1 MILTL
6 SAPVLISLSVILILA
21 FVGYTFIYP
30 LKIIALFS
38 FFFKKKKSQNKDIL
52 ALPLKPRIRISFDRS
67 IKDDSNLIIELK
79 KFLRKLAKENSN
91 VYLSENHGA
100 HDSPSSGDQ
109 LDIPYIPGEDED
121 FKDPEIK
128 IESFPETSEK
138 DTPAEDSDYIY
149 LKDL

>member
-6 SAPVLISLSVILILA
+6 SASVLISLSVILILA

-38 FFFKKKKSQNKDIL
+38 FFFKKKKSLNKDVL

-91 VYLSENHGA
+91 VYLSENHGSLS
-100 HDSPSSGDQ
+100 SPSRDQ
-109 LDIPYIPGEDED
+109 LEIPYIPDEDED
-121 FKDPEIK
+121 YMDPEIR
-128 IESFPETSEK
+128 IENLDKTSEE
-138 DTPAEDSDYIY
+138 DAPAEDSGYIY